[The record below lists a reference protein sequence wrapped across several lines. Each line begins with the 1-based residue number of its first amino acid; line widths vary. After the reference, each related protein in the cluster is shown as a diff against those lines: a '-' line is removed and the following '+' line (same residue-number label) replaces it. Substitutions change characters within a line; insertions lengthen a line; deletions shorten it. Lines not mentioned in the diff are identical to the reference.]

1 MPFIKTGSVIP
12 ADKTYG
18 KVFIARYYRLIL
30 VIQQY
35 HYVMDFQ
42 KLMNMASKN
51 ERKAQKEVCCLFY
64 SSVLRW
70 SIQLWAWLVTAAPA
84 RPRMQRTSV
93 IASSQKCPRHGSEGR
108 LGSGPRLVDRIGLG
122 VRVSASFH
130 ILSCAVVCAVVQ
142 SAFRDTRTR

>member
-1 MPFIKTGSVIP
+1 MN
-12 ADKTYG
+12 G
-18 KVFIARYYRLIL
+18 KHR
-30 VIQQY
+30 
-35 HYVMDFQ
+35 
-42 KLMNMASKN
+42 
-51 ERKAQKEVCCLFY
+51 RKYAVCLFY

-142 SAFRDTRTR
+142 AAFRDTRTRWKRNGYMGWSRRIYNYFLRGSSSNILPMYGQNRAQTVARLQHDVKT